1 MVGRAVTTRTPVR
14 DGTAVLPVLMYH
26 SVSALRAGPLREL
39 AVPPHRLAEHLD
51 ALTAAGYRLVGLT
64 EALDLTRSGTPTPPL
79 VALTFDDGFANFLHR
94 ALPLLTATGSS
105 ATLYPAVGHL
115 GGPADWLGRWAG
127 VFGRLLPLS
136 ALPEVAA
143 AGVEI
148 GNHGLVHQPLDMLP
162 PGLLNQQ
169 LTDSRDR
176 LEQVLGRPVRSFCY
190 PHGYHDRRV
199 RELVHRSGHDNA
211 CAVGR
216 RLYRPGPAGRTD
228 DRFAVPRLQP
238 TPDHTGADLLDLVR
252 GGGPRLI
259 PEAKRLAQPAW
270 RLTRRLARLAGRRLT

>member
-1 MVGRAVTTRTPVR
+1 MLTRAPIRR
-14 DGTAVLPVLMYH
+14 RTAVLPVLMYH
-26 SVSALRAGPLREL
+26 SVSALRTGPLRDL

-51 ALTAAGYRLVGLT
+51 ALTGAGYRPVGLT
-64 EALDLTRSGTPTPPL
+64 EAIDLTLSGTPTAPL

-143 AGVEI
+143 AGMEI
-148 GNHGLVHQPLDMLP
+148 GNHGLVHQPLDVLP
-162 PGLLNQQ
+162 PGQLAQQ

-199 RELVHRSGHDNA
+199 RHLVRRSGHDNA
-211 CAVGR
+211 CEVGR
-216 RLYRPGPAGRTD
+216 RLYRPGSPGKAD
-228 DRFAVPRLQP
+228 NRFAVPRLQP
-238 TPDHTGADLLDLVR
+238 TPDLTGPDLLDLVA
-252 GGGPRLI
+252 GGGPRVV
-259 PEAKRLAQPAW
+259 PTVKRLAQPAW
-270 RLTRRLARLAGRRLT
+270 RLTRRLANRAGRRLT